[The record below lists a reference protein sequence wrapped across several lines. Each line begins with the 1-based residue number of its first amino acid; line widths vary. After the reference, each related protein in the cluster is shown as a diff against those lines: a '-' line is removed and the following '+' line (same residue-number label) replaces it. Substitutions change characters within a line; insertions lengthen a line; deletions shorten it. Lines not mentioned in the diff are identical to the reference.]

1 MSLNTLADEIGSS
14 AKDAAKKVKSAAKKE
29 AKAIQKEAQ
38 GQVDDYHADV
48 MARTDR
54 SSQQLSVETVAA
66 ARQANQQR
74 LLVARREELDTTW
87 NQVIETVSSAKF
99 KGRSEM
105 LKALV
110 GEAMDAGAEGMTLRP
125 VSKDRKALEQVAKS
139 IDFGDDIDGVGG
151 FVLESKD
158 GSVLMDYRFEG
169 RLRTAWENSLGD
181 VSTILFG
188 E

>member
-99 KGRSEM
+99 EGRSEM
-105 LKALV
+105 LNALV

-125 VSKDRKALEQVAKS
+125 VSKDRKALEQAAKS

>member
-105 LKALV
+105 LNALV
-110 GEAMDAGAEGMTLRP
+110 GEA
-125 VSKDRKALEQVAKS
+125 
-139 IDFGDDIDGVGG
+139 
-151 FVLESKD
+151 
-158 GSVLMDYRFEG
+158 
-169 RLRTAWENSLGD
+169 
-181 VSTILFG
+181 
-188 E
+188 

>member
-38 GQVDDYHADV
+38 GQVDDYHTDV

-74 LLVARREELDTTW
+74 LLVARREELDATW
-87 NQVIETVSSAKF
+87 NQVIEAVSSAKF

-110 GEAMDAGAEGMTLRP
+110 GEAMDAGTEGMTLRP
-125 VSKDRKALEQVAKS
+125 VSKDRKALEQAAKS

-181 VSTILFG
+181 VGKILFG

>member
-125 VSKDRKALEQVAKS
+125 VSKDRKALEQAAKS

>member
-125 VSKDRKALEQVAKS
+125 GSKDRKALEQAAKS

>member
-105 LKALV
+105 LNALV

-125 VSKDRKALEQVAKS
+125 VSKDRKALEQAAKS